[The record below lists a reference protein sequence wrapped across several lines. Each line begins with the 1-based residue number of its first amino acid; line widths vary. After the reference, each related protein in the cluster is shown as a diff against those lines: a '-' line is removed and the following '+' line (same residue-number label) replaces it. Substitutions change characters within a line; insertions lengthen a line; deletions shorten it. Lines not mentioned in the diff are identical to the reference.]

1 MVVDFLGSVT
11 YHVSTF
17 EVNYNYIKMVVAYDI
32 SRTFLASVNFVPS
45 VEFSLYKLP
54 STARIQV
61 TACS

>member
-1 MVVDFLGSVT
+1 
-11 YHVSTF
+11 
-17 EVNYNYIKMVVAYDI
+17 VNYNYIKMVVAYDI